1 MSKSYKVVKKTINMG
16 DMKGKSVYTVNPVS
30 YGILTTEDVAK
41 QISAES
47 TATPGDVL
55 AVLERYAYF
64 VKQNLKNGYDIELL
78 GFGTLFLRFITG
90 KGVAEK
96 EKANASL
103 VKTLVPGFRPSYTLM
118 RNKSRLYNLIP
129 ENISLVK
136 YGDEEKAG
144 DKTPTE
150 DDNKKPSGDDG
161 TTPDGGGSGSST
173 GGGDTE
179 KGDNTDSGSG
189 TGSESGPKEYD

>member
-16 DMKGKSVYTVNPVS
+16 EMKGKTVYTVNPVS
-30 YGILTTEDVAK
+30 YGLLTTEDVAK

-118 RNKSRLYNLIP
+118 RNKSRVYNLISD
-129 ENISLVK
+129 NISLVK
-136 YGDEEKAG
+136 YGEEEKAAEPG
-144 DKTPTE
+144 GNTPTE
-150 DDNKKPSGDDG
+150 DDNKKPSGVGG
-161 TTPDGGGSGSST
+161 TTPAGGGN
-173 GGGDTE
+173 TE

-189 TGSESGPKEYD
+189 TGSESNPKEFD

>member
-16 DMKGKSVYTVNPVS
+16 EKKGETVYTINPVS
-30 YGILTTEDVAK
+30 YGLLTTEDVAK

-78 GFGTLFLRFITG
+78 GFGTLFLRFITH
-90 KGVAEK
+90 KGVADK
-96 EKANASL
+96 DKANATL
-103 VKTLVPGFRPSYTLM
+103 VKTLVPGFRPSYTLL
-118 RNKSRLYNLIP
+118 RNRSRLYNLIP

-136 YGDEEKAG
+136 YGEEEKTTTEPG
-144 DKTPTE
+144 DNTPTE
-150 DDNKKPSGDDG
+150 DKKPSGDN
-161 TTPDGGGSGSST
+161 TQTGGGSGSS
-173 GGGDTE
+173 
-179 KGDNTDSGSG
+179 KGDSSGTTSGSG
-189 TGSESGPKEYD
+189 SDSEEYV

>member
-16 DMKGKSVYTVNPVS
+16 EMKGKIVYTVNPVS
-30 YGILTTEDVAK
+30 YGLLTTEDVAK

-118 RNKSRLYNLIP
+118 RNKSRVYNLISD
-129 ENISLVK
+129 NISLVK
-136 YGDEEKAG
+136 YGEEEKAAEPG
-144 DKTPTE
+144 GNTPTE
-150 DDNKKPSGDDG
+150 DDNKKPSGEGG
-161 TTPDGGGSGSST
+161 TTPAGGGN
-173 GGGDTE
+173 TE

-189 TGSESGPKEYD
+189 TGSESNPKEFD

>member
-16 DMKGKSVYTVNPVS
+16 EMKGKTVYTVNPVS
-30 YGILTTEDVAK
+30 YGLLTTEDVAK

-118 RNKSRLYNLIP
+118 RNKSRVYNLIS

-136 YGDEEKAG
+136 YGEEEKAAEPG
-144 DKTPTE
+144 GNTPTE
-150 DDNKKPSGDDG
+150 DDNKKPSS
-161 TTPDGGGSGSST
+161 GG
-173 GGGDTE
+173 
-179 KGDNTDSGSG
+179 NTDSGSG
-189 TGSESGPKEYD
+189 TGSESNPKEFD

>member
-16 DMKGKSVYTVNPVS
+16 EMKGKTVYTVNPVS
-30 YGILTTEDVAK
+30 YGLLTTEDVAK

-90 KGVAEK
+90 KGVTEK

-118 RNKSRLYNLIP
+118 RNKSRVYNLIS

-136 YGDEEKAG
+136 YGEEETAAKPG
-144 DKTPTE
+144 DNTPTE
-150 DDNKKPSGDDG
+150 DDNKKPSGEGG
-161 TTPDGGGSGSST
+161 TTAAGGGN
-173 GGGDTE
+173 TE

-189 TGSESGPKEYD
+189 TGSESNPKEFD

>member
-16 DMKGKSVYTVNPVS
+16 EMKGKSVYTVNPVS
-30 YGILTTEDVAK
+30 YGLLTTEDVAK

-118 RNKSRLYNLIP
+118 RNRSRLYNLIP

-136 YGDEEKAG
+136 YGEEEKAAEPG
-144 DKTPTE
+144 DSTPTE
-150 DDNKKPSGDDG
+150 DDNKKPSG
-161 TTPDGGGSGSST
+161 
-173 GGGDTE
+173 GGDTG

-189 TGSESGPKEYD
+189 TGSESNPKEFD